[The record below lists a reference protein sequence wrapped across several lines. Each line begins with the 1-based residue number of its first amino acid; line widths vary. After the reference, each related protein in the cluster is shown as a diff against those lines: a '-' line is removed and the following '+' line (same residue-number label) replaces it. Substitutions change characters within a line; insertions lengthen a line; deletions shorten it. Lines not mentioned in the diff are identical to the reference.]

1 MRPVLLL
8 LSFVLVATQATSCAY
23 AQWDIEES
31 HTTASLRGVHNVG
44 GGVAWA
50 SGTDGTV
57 LRTEDGGYLWQTCS
71 IPPGAEKL
79 DFRGVQA
86 FDENT
91 AIVMSSGPGD
101 QSRLYKTTDGCQTW
115 KLVFTNPDKEGFWD
129 AIQLDTKGKRFGSLV
144 GDPVDGHFA
153 VFVTFDQ
160 GEHWE
165 RRRILPRSQE
175 KESLFAASNS
185 SLSLFNSTEVLVT
198 GGPNGAR
205 LISLAICVGP
215 ESTCFELGD
224 AGPIK
229 ENDPNRGKG
238 EQVYWRAEA
247 LPLAK
252 GDSGGAFSFAR
263 IVRSNQYRTVVVG
276 GDYTKPTSTQANA
289 VYWGSSMYG
298 KLSQTPPHGYRS
310 SVAYDKDQKLWIT
323 VGPNGTDIS
332 TDDGKNWHPLIPS
345 PTDPADADKNW
356 NALSLPFVVGPHGR
370 IGRLRTIDQ
379 KAVVTKKP

>member
-1 MRPVLLL
+1 MRSVLLL
-8 LSFVLVATQATSCAY
+8 LSLVLAATHATSRAY

-31 HTTASLRGVHNVG
+31 HTTASLRGIHNVG

-115 KLVFTNPDKEGFWD
+115 KLMLTNPDKDGFWD
-129 AIQLDTKGKRFGSLV
+129 SYKLDQRGHAGILL
-144 GDPVDGHFA
+144 GDPVADHFPLWQIDRDESA
-153 VFVTFDQ
+153 FQIKRFHKTPESRN
-160 GEHWE
+160 GEAA
-165 RRRILPRSQE
+165 
-175 KESLFAASNS
+175 FAASNS
-185 SLSLFNSTEVLVT
+185 ALFVEDVFFDVWIAT
-198 GGPNGAR
+198 GGVGGSRVIKRINHDFDSFGFDTFPSR
-205 LISLAICVGP
+205 LVPIGHHSESSGIFSLAFRSNP
-215 ESTCFELGD
+215 
-224 AGPIK
+224 
-229 ENDPNRGKG
+229 
-238 EQVYWRAEA
+238 Q
-247 LPLAK
+247 
-252 GDSGGAFSFAR
+252 SFAHDTAF
-263 IVRSNQYRTVVVG
+263 ITGVAVG
-276 GDYTKPTSTQANA
+276 GDYKKPDDATNIAAFTGNGGKTWTASTKQ
-289 VYWGSSMYG
+289 
-298 KLSQTPPHGYRS
+298 PHGYRS
-310 SVAYDKDQKLWIT
+310 SVAYDVGQKLWIT

-332 TDDGKNWHPLIPS
+332 TDDGKNWRPLTPS
-345 PTDPADADKNW
+345 STDPADADKNW

-379 KAVVTKKP
+379 KSAATKKP